1 MPMNPSRRNLLKM
14 GGAALAMI
22 PVVAV
27 AAKNDSI
34 RTTMRYK
41 DSPEGDKKCSDCGLF
56 VAGAS
61 ATAPGSCKVFPGD
74 TEISPNGY
82 CMAWAKKG

>member
-1 MPMNPSRRNLLKM
+1 MNPSRRNMLKM
-14 GGAALAMI
+14 GGVALAMI

-27 AAKNDSI
+27 AAKNDGI
-34 RTTMRYK
+34 RSSMKYK
-41 DSPEGDKKCSDCGLF
+41 DSPEGDKKCGNCNLF
-56 VAGAS
+56 VPGAS
-61 ATAPGSCKVFPGD
+61 AADAGACKVFPGD

>member
-1 MPMNPSRRNLLKM
+1 MNPSRRKVLKM
-14 GGAALAMI
+14 GSMALAMI

-27 AAKNDSI
+27 AAKNDGI
-34 RTTMRYK
+34 RASMKYK
-41 DSPEGDKKCSDCGLF
+41 DSPEGDKKCANCNLF
-56 VAGAS
+56 VPGAS
-61 ATAPGSCKVFPGD
+61 PTDLGGCKVFPGD

>member
-1 MPMNPSRRNLLKM
+1 MNPSRRNLLKM

-41 DSPEGDKKCSDCGLF
+41 DSPEGDKKCGDCGLF

-61 ATAPGSCKVFPGD
+61 ATDAGSCKVFPGD